1 LLVIVSPC
9 NAPKTPGKRLRSAL
23 LASSALFC
31 LFSASQLWAFDLED
45 VAAKAKD
52 LAAKKFEAPKSNL
65 PAEFRDMKFADYQKI
80 RFREEKAEWATDKT
94 PFKLSFYHQGMHFD
108 TPVKINEVTATD
120 VHEIKYDAG
129 RFDFGDVKFDPKATE
144 KLGYAGFRVLYP
156 INKDDKNDEVMTM
169 LGASYFRVIGKGQ
182 VYGLS
187 ARGMAIDTAMPSGE
201 EFPRFTEFWIE
212 KPQTDENHLVIFALL
227 DSPRATGAYQL
238 TLRPGTNTVV
248 DVKSRMFLRDKVGKL
263 GVAPLTSMFLFGANQ
278 PSRVPN
284 YRRELHDSSGL
295 SIQAANGEW
304 IWRPL
309 NNPKHLSVSSFSV
322 ENPRGFG
329 LLQRGREFSHYED
342 LDDRYDKRPSA
353 WIEPKGDW
361 GKGTV
366 DLVEIP
372 TADETN
378 DNIVAFWKP
387 ETQPAPGESV
397 DFNYRLHWT
406 MDEKAIHSPDLG
418 WVKQTLRSIGD
429 VRQSNLIRQPDGTV
443 AFLVDFVGP
452 VLAALPD
459 DPTIRS
465 QVTTDDNTE
474 LVENNLRYN
483 PVTKGYRL
491 TLRLK
496 VKDNNKPIEM
506 RAYLLRE
513 LPAEPGKEPALLVTE
528 KDKAEQKAAAAKA
541 TKEAKEAPK
550 ATDKPEV
557 AKADAAKP
565 EAQKAEAGKP
575 AKADVAKADAAKA
588 EAIKPDAAAAKPEAV
603 TETAKT
609 DAADRPEAALADAAR
624 VKDGKES
631 QQPAHGPASTL
642 PDSAKTLQVL
652 TETWSYQLPADE

>member
-1 LLVIVSPC
+1 MIVSPC
-9 NAPKTPGKRLRSAL
+9 IAPMTPGKRLRSAL
-23 LASSALFC
+23 LAGSALIC
-31 LFSASQLWAFDLED
+31 LFSAGQLWAFSLDD

-52 LAAKKFEAPKSNL
+52 MAGQKYEAPKSNL
-65 PAEFRDMKFADYQKI
+65 PNEFRDMKFADYQKI
-80 RFREEKAEWATDKT
+80 RFLQEKGVWVGDKT

-120 VHEIKYDAG
+120 VQEFKYDPS

-156 INKDDKNDEVMTM
+156 INKDDKNDEIMTM
-169 LGASYFRVIGKGQ
+169 LGASYFRVVGKGQ

-212 KPQTDENHLVIFALL
+212 RPQPDDNHLVIFALL

-238 TLRPGTNTVV
+238 TVRPGTNTLV

-278 PSRVPN
+278 PSKVLN

-304 IWRPL
+304 TWRPL
-309 NNPKHLSVSSFSV
+309 NNPKHLAVSSFSV

-329 LLQRGREFSHYED
+329 LLQRGRNFSHYED

-387 ETQPAPGESV
+387 EVIPEPGQPME
-397 DFNYRLHWT
+397 FNYRLHWT
-406 MDEKAIHSPDLG
+406 MDESSIHSPDLG
-418 WVKQTLRSIGD
+418 WVKQTLRSTGD
-429 VRQSNLIRQPDGTV
+429 VKQSNLIRQPDGSV
-443 AFLVDFVGP
+443 AFLVDFEGP
-452 VLAALPD
+452 VLAKLGE
-459 DPTIRS
+459 DPAIRS

-483 PVTKGYRL
+483 PVTKGWRL

-496 VKDNNKPIEM
+496 AKDSGKSIDM

-513 LPAEPGKEPALLVTE
+513 VPAEPGKEPAAIVA
-528 KDKAEQKAAAAKA
+528 DKADKKVEKKVES
-541 TKEAKEAPK
+541 KVAPK
-550 ATDKPEV
+550 EEKTVIVKADTAKP
-557 AKADAAKP
+557 ADAAKP
-565 EAQKAEAGKP
+565 AEAKGESTKADA
-575 AKADVAKADAAKA
+575 AKADVAKADIAK
-588 EAIKPDAAAAKPEAV
+588 D
-603 TETAKT
+603 
-609 DAADRPEAALADAAR
+609 
-624 VKDGKES
+624 KDGK
-631 QQPAHGPASTL
+631 QTPQPEAETAPTNPEPA
-642 PDSAKTLQVL
+642 KNVQIL